1 MSQMSSLQICVFWHR
16 QWVDF
21 IHWHAGDADC
31 YNIGICCTCICG
43 LSGRSG
49 HEVSKVTAAQW
60 DLQSRWA
67 FFFPLCS
74 SFQFVSLLVFPTKSD
89 LDSFV
94 FEASKLE
101 SWSPSPAALWHNQDL
116 STNEHQHLSA
126 ATFVFQYGKEGEKK
140 GFFGRWT
147 DSLGCAST
155 AAWRDIKRYKRWE
168 CVIKSAFSLIK
179 LWR

>member
-1 MSQMSSLQICVFWHR
+1 MLETQTVTILVYAVLHLWFVSKKSQKLLLLNETCKADELFFPSLQLP
-16 QWVDF
+16 DF
-21 IHWHAGDADC
+21 
-31 YNIGICCTCICG
+31 
-43 LSGRSG
+43 S
-49 HEVSKVTAAQW
+49 
-60 DLQSRWA
+60 
-67 FFFPLCS
+67 FFLF
-74 SFQFVSLLVFPTKSD
+74 LVFPTKSD

-101 SWSPSPAALWHNQDL
+101 SLSPSPAALWHDQDL

-126 ATFVFQYGKEGEKK
+126 AMFVFQYAKEGKK
-140 GFFGRWT
+140 KIFFGRWT